1 MTATYWQNRRALLAG
16 WRRALLMRRWRL
28 LAVLLPAVMLLTSCG
43 IFQQSGTTAS
53 TDFLM
58 QTLPDDWTPMTEP
71 ANVNGFQEISIDGDE
86 ADEYLLFFY
95 YDSQDGATNGPIGGI
110 IYDGQDDTAIYDPDT
125 VIPMPM
131 QPLAFF
137 VPYRLLPDWTT
148 GKGQGY
154 LGDKSVNWEV
164 TPEDQITG
172 FEAELVVQG
181 IGTNGATTRLSL
193 FRWLGPKNGY
203 GVTYFQGSYSI
214 TMPDWTAGQ
223 DQRINTVVTLEAFND
238 RSKLCNQTYWT
249 RQGTSAQFFA
259 SPSNITFCLDAIPAQ
274 PTYPEAVVLAWLK
287 DQNPEFALTPDAQ
300 AELLLVVPNP
310 PEQIVSLDYP
320 GTATVTGTGN
330 TTKSTMT
337 VESTIVQGG
346 VQRVVKWQL
355 REVMAAEGGGT
366 TRWRIELA
374 E

>member
-1 MTATYWQNRRALLAG
+1 MTATIGQRQPDNLTRRRTRLRSRWPLFGVVLA
-16 WRRALLMRRWRL
+16 
-28 LAVLLPAVMLLTSCG
+28 AVMLLSSCG
-43 IFQQSGTTAS
+43 IFGQPGASSS

-71 ANVNGFQEISIDGDE
+71 ANVNGFQTVSIDDDV

-95 YDSQDGATNGPIGGI
+95 YDSQVGSTNGPIGGI

-154 LGDKSVNWEV
+154 LGDASVNWEV
-164 TPEDQITG
+164 TPEDPNTG
-172 FEAELVVQG
+172 FEAELIVQG
-181 IGTNGATTRLSL
+181 IGANKATTRLSL

-214 TMPDWTAGQ
+214 TMPDWTPNEG
-223 DQRINTVVTLEAFND
+223 QRIDKVVTLEAFND
-238 RSKLCNQTYWT
+238 RSKLCSQTDWT
-249 RQGTSAQFFA
+249 RQDTSAQFTA
-259 SPSNITFCLDAIPAQ
+259 TPSNVTFCLGPVPAQ

-287 DQNPEFALTPDAQ
+287 EQSPDFALTQDSQ
-300 AELLLVVPNP
+300 DQLLLVVPNP
-310 PEQIVSLDYP
+310 PEQIVSLNYP
-320 GTATVTGTGN
+320 GTAAVSGTGN
-330 TTKSTMT
+330 TTRSTMT

-346 VQRVVKWQL
+346 VQRVVKWHL

-366 TRWRIELA
+366 TRWRIDLA